1 AAAAGAERPYGPPGV
16 WFVWLAGE
24 LRGVPQVTSA
34 IVLMISLWP
43 RALPLALPSA
53 AAPDEVLGVG
63 LAVGGAGVGL
73 GDAGDG
79 DGDGLAD
86 WLLGDGQGVGDADT
100 LLLGVLPGLLEVPLL
115 WVGDSPPW
123 PAGPP

>member
-1 AAAAGAERPYGPPGV
+1 
-16 WFVWLAGE
+16 
-24 LRGVPQVTSA
+24 
-34 IVLMISLWP
+34 MISLWP

-63 LAVGGAGVGL
+63 LAVVGVGVGLADVGVGDGL

-100 LLLGVLPGLLEVPLL
+100 LLRGVLPGLLEVPLL